1 MSNEGRAYYQL
12 PELSNS
18 VRPPASGSKGR
29 QRQEALGLGR
39 VLLGEAG
46 GWRQGVVAE
55 QARRAVGDD
64 FGAVVCGFLGEIGPW
79 FHPKHRRDAKIA
91 VFVRFIG

>member
-1 MSNEGRAYYQL
+1 MSKEGRAYCQL

-18 VRPPASGSKGR
+18 VGPPASGSKGR
-29 QRQEALGLGR
+29 QRKAALGLGR

-64 FGAVVCGFLGEIGPW
+64 LGAVVCGFLGEIGPW
-79 FHPKHRRDAKIA
+79 FHRKHRRDAKRG
-91 VFVRFIG
+91 VFVGVLG